1 MLAPHLQRAVRIS
14 SSLGE
19 ANLRAEAAVE
29 ALDRA
34 PVAVVTLRPDLTVL
48 NANSRAKS
56 LSTLGWF
63 QLGSERF
70 SFYDHRAQE
79 RLGFLVAA
87 APPATAAFTILDR
100 TAPNWRFWVRG

>member
-1 MLAPHLQRAVRIS
+1 M
-14 SSLGE
+14 
-19 ANLRAEAAVE
+19 E
-29 ALDRA
+29 ALDRT

-87 APPATAAFTILDR
+87 APPANAAFTILD
-100 TAPNWRFWVRG
+100 PNGAELAVLGARLVKHLPVQ